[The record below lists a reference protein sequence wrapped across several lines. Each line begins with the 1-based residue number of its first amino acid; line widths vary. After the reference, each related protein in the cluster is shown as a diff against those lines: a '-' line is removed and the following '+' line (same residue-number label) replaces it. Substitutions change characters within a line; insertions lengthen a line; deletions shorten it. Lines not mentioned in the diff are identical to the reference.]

1 MACNNNM
8 NVSKAIKLY
17 LKWYLIVHF
26 LMYFYCKNKNKT
38 KKKKPTTRS
47 NTHKRNRKTEDTH
60 NVFLFPF

>member
-1 MACNNNM
+1 MVCNNNM
-8 NVSKAIKLY
+8 NVSKAIELY
-17 LKWYLIVHF
+17 LKWYSIVHF

-38 KKKKPTTRS
+38 KKKNTTRC